1 MPPRSRGTRGRGR
14 AAPDFTARDV
24 VLDELRKKEHHG
36 SSRVRAALKR
46 AKTFDEAKLRRRRRD
61 DEGEGAGEEGRL
73 DEAIVA
79 TKRVDIDALAK
90 RCARA
95 CAMRVEKMLDAA
107 FERDGDAAARGNGNG
122 NGADAKSSFATRA
135 IDLGDGF
142 DCGDLLREMC
152 DDAASVG
159 GGEAVADVVGE
170 SAYVAAVRRLLRA
183 SATRKETD
191 ALRER
196 LLAVVGRMNRAVVGK
211 QKREELSLIHI

>member
-107 FERDGDAAARGNGNG
+107 FERDGDAAARGTGTGTARTRSRRSRRARSISGMDSIVETFFVKCVTTPRRWGGARRWRTSSARARTSPPSDGCFARARRGKRRMRSGN
-122 NGADAKSSFATRA
+122 DCSPSW
-135 IDLGDGF
+135 DG
-142 DCGDLLREMC
+142 
-152 DDAASVG
+152 
-159 GGEAVADVVGE
+159 
-170 SAYVAAVRRLLRA
+170 
-183 SATRKETD
+183 
-191 ALRER
+191 
-196 LLAVVGRMNRAVVGK
+196 
-211 QKREELSLIHI
+211 

>member
-61 DEGEGAGEEGRL
+61 DQGEGAGEGGRL
-73 DEAIVA
+73 DDAIVA

-122 NGADAKSSFATRA
+122 NGADAKLSFATRA

-142 DCGDLLREMC
+142 DCGDVLREMC

-159 GGEAVADVVGE
+159 EGQLG
-170 SAYVAAVRRLLRA
+170 
-183 SATRKETD
+183 
-191 ALRER
+191 
-196 LLAVVGRMNRAVVGK
+196 
-211 QKREELSLIHI
+211 I